1 MVDAKKASVLIGS
14 HTAGNFSKHERNIER
29 SEYIV
34 RGARGEERRHASR
47 KRASAKQRRFRD
59 LASGDRRI
67 SMVAVSEQLKMVT
80 EADEGASGT
89 NKKQAIAALYTVR

>member
-34 RGARGEERRHASR
+34 RGARGEECI
-47 KRASAKQRRFRD
+47 
-59 LASGDRRI
+59 L
-67 SMVAVSEQLKMVT
+67 MVAVSERLKMVT
-80 EADEGASGT
+80 EADEGALGT